1 MAHEHSHTRH
11 YFSIFIALLVLVAA
25 TVAVARF
32 DLGKWNFIVAVLI
45 AFTKSVLIVLYFMHV
60 RESGPLTKIVVVAGV
75 LWLAIL
81 FTFSLADYWTRDLL
95 T

>member
-1 MAHEHSHTRH
+1 MAHEHSHTRVNLAV
-11 YFSIFIALLVLVAA
+11 FVALLVLVAA
-25 TVAVARF
+25 TVFVARF
-32 DLGKWNFIVAVLI
+32 DMGKWNFIVAVSI
-45 AFTKSVLIVLYFMHV
+45 AFAKSVLIVFYFMHV
-60 RESGPLTKIVVVAGV
+60 RESGPLTKIVVVAGL

>member
-1 MAHEHSHTRH
+1 MDHERSHTRL
-11 YFSIFIALLVLVAA
+11 FMTIFVALLVLVAA

-32 DLGKWNFIVAVLI
+32 DLGRWNFIVAVII
-45 AFTKSVLIVLYFMHV
+45 AFIKAILIVTYFMHV
-60 RESGPLTKIVVVAGV
+60 RESRSLTKIVVVAGL

-81 FTFSLADYWTRDLL
+81 FTFSLADYWTRNQL